1 MLFSVSINAQNH
13 YTAPTPNSYPGYLTF
28 IIQIDLNGVTLE
40 SDNIELGAFINGTVR
55 GSERIQLWG
64 NAQRPRAYINIYGNS
79 DNDANAEITFK
90 IYDHTTGQEYLN
102 YEASYPSQ
110 GYDTY
115 EVVWS
120 QNAPLGQNSRPIVL
134 NFTTYNKDITHYS
147 GTDNGWYLIASPI
160 GEVAPSRVMNML
172 ENTHDLYYFDQNQEL
187 EWVNYYGTE
196 GAGFNLE
203 PGKGYLYANSSDV
216 TLMFNGSA
224 YNESGAVTL
233 AYEESAKWSGVNL
246 IGNPFATSAT
256 LDMPYYRLNYDGTF
270 ESLTENTPIEAM
282 EGVIVR
288 VDAAGTAN
296 FTATAKRGTAVIP
309 QVNILVT
316 SNRGKK
322 DDNAIIRFDGGATLG
337 KYQLFEDNAQVYIP
351 QNGREYAVVDAGTQ
365 GELPLNFKATKNG
378 SYTFS
383 FNTENMTMNY
393 FHLIDNLTGNDVD
406 LLTTP
411 SYSFEAR
418 TDDYAS
424 RFRLVF
430 TTSDNDEN
438 QIAFISNGEIVL
450 NGVNGYTTV
459 QLIDVNGR
467 ILSNLN
473 GANRIST
480 EDLAAGVYMIRLIN
494 GSDVKTQKIV
504 LK

>member
-1 MLFSVSINAQNH
+1 
-13 YTAPTPNSYPGYLTF
+13 
-28 IIQIDLNGVTLE
+28 
-40 SDNIELGAFINGTVR
+40 
-55 GSERIQLWG
+55 
-64 NAQRPRAYINIYGNS
+64 
-79 DNDANAEITFK
+79 
-90 IYDHTTGQEYLN
+90 
-102 YEASYPSQ
+102 
-110 GYDTY
+110 
-115 EVVWS
+115 
-120 QNAPLGQNSRPIVL
+120 
-134 NFTTYNKDITHYS
+134 
-147 GTDNGWYLIASPI
+147 
-160 GEVAPSRVMNML
+160 
-172 ENTHDLYYFDQNQEL
+172 
-187 EWVNYYGTE
+187 
-196 GAGFNLE
+196 
-203 PGKGYLYANSSDV
+203 
-216 TLMFNGSA
+216 
-224 YNESGAVTL
+224 
-233 AYEESAKWSGVNL
+233 
-246 IGNPFATSAT
+246 
-256 LDMPYYRLNYDGTF
+256 MPYYRLNYDGTF
-270 ESLTENTPIEAM
+270 GPLTENVPVEAM

-296 FTATAKRGTAVIP
+296 FTATAKRGTNVIP
-309 QVNILVT
+309 QTNIVVT
-316 SNRGKK
+316 SNRGKM
-322 DDNAIIRFDGGATLG
+322 DDKAIIRFDGGATLG
-337 KYQLFEDNAQVYIP
+337 KYQFFEGNAQVYIP

-365 GELPLNFKATKNG
+365 GELPLNFKATKNS
-378 SYTFS
+378 SYTLS

-438 QIAFISNGEIVL
+438 QIAFISNGEIIL

-467 ILSNLN
+467 ILSSLN

>member
-1 MLFSVSINAQNH
+1 MLFCVSINAQNH
-13 YTAPTPNSYPGYLTF
+13 YTPITSSEAPFAMPVVA
-28 IIQIDLNGVTLE
+28 QITLNGDELQS
-40 SDNIELGAFINGTVR
+40 SDIELGAFVNGTCRASQRIEIWGTNNPRYRVHIDIK
-55 GSERIQLWG
+55 GNTTEANSEVI
-64 NAQRPRAYINIYGNS
+64 
-79 DNDANAEITFK
+79 FK
-90 IYDHTTGQEYLN
+90 IYDHSNNQEYVN
-102 YEASYPSQ
+102 YESSWPLQ

-115 EVVWS
+115 DVVWS
-120 QNAPLGQNSRPIVL
+120 TTTIGTNSKPLVL
-134 NFTTYNKDITHYS
+134 NFTTYNKDITAYS
-147 GTDNGWYLIASPI
+147 GTKNGWYLIASPI
-160 GEVAPSRVMNML
+160 GTVAPTNVMNML
-172 ENTHDLYYFDQNQEL
+172 VNTHDLYYFDQSQEL

-246 IGNPFATSAT
+246 IGNPFTTSAN

-270 ESLTENTPIEAM
+270 GPLTENVPVEAM

-296 FTATAKRGTAVIP
+296 FTATAKRGTNVIP
-309 QVNILVT
+309 QTNIVVT
-316 SNRGKK
+316 SNRGKM
-322 DDNAIIRFDGGATLG
+322 DDKAIIRFDGGATLG
-337 KYQLFEDNAQVYIP
+337 KYQFFEGNAQVYIP

-365 GELPLNFKATKNG
+365 GELPLNFKATKNS
-378 SYTFS
+378 SYTLS

-438 QIAFISNGEIVL
+438 QIAFISNGEIIL

-467 ILSNLN
+467 ILSSLN